1 MESSSAVKWKSPWT
15 ARLLA
20 GLGIP
25 FIIHHPPE
33 LRTVFR
39 HYALVMMSYAEQTEE
54 TA

>member
-1 MESSSAVKWKSPWT
+1 M

-33 LRTVFR
+33 LRAVFR
-39 HYALVMMSYAEQTEE
+39 QYALVMMSVKYSVKE
-54 TA
+54 TRS